1 MTDRVRI
8 EATVSITPMHSAV
21 SVAKQAATIDVLS
34 GGRFV
39 LGVGVG
45 GRDED
50 YRALDAS
57 FARRH
62 ARLDEQVATIRRVWA
77 GSRLAKGSPRWA
89 RAGATRWSADPGGAW
104 AEVDGACGGVGRRC
118 RRLRRRR

>member
-1 MTDRVRI
+1 MVAGLDRETLLAWMREVDAGPFSVLAAGERVAYPNQDMMSLLAGAATVTDRVRI
-8 EATVSITPMHSAV
+8 EATVSIAPMHAAV

-57 FARRH
+57 FA
-62 ARLDEQVATIRRVWA
+62 AA
-77 GSRLAKGSPRWA
+77 A
-89 RAGATRWSADPGGAW
+89 RAPRRASCNDPA
-104 AEVDGACGGVGRRC
+104 GVGG
-118 RRLRRRR
+118 